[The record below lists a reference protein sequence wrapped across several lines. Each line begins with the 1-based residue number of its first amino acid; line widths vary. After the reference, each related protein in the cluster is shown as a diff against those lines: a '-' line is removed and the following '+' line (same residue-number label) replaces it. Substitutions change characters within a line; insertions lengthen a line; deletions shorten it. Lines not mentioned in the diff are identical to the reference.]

1 MLVLTVVVLSLMAI
15 VSGVAAIVLRRGR
28 PLDISGREASGRE
41 GSVAD
46 QSARRRAKGEIAGG
60 VALLCL
66 AALLII
72 AAQSVDF
79 GG

>member
-1 MLVLTVVVLSLMAI
+1 MLVLTVVVLSLMA
-15 VSGVAAIVLRRGR
+15 VASGITAIVLRRKK
-28 PLDISGREASGRE
+28 PLEISGSEVPGRE

-66 AALLII
+66 AALLVI
-72 AAQSVDF
+72 AAQSVDL